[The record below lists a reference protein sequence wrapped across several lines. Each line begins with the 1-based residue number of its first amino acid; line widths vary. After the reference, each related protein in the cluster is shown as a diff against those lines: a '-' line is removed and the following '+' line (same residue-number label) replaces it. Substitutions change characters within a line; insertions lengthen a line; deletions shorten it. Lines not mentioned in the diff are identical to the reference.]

1 MFSSSNDIENI
12 DNDNV
17 VELFNLKEQLQANVL
32 PQICSVVAP
41 ILQDAQ
47 DQIKYWKQKYENAK
61 LQLLQESDR
70 QKKCPTCQKE
80 NIMKAPGSG
89 KKRKHNHSDI
99 QAIVAS
105 AAASATRKNK
115 IATAVEVSYQ
125 ADNKTFS
132 AHTKHVPMYI
142 KQKQPSETKVI
153 DAIAPSCTDILSPKP
168 VLHPAIDSNQS
179 IKTAKEAN
187 QCSSRTGTTNRVEP
201 NSTHLFNKNTSRQLP
216 IVKNENLNHRRPL
229 HSEENFKYEEVVR
242 NHSERRSLHGHT
254 CQECDAFAKFM
265 LQARDS
271 KGDAIYDFKDIVQS
285 CSRHRKRFS
294 QGECTTPKGFWEMS
308 FVDSIEKRAKLQ
320 NYEVETP
327 ENLRFAFEEK
337 SA

>member
-1 MFSSSNDIENI
+1 MFSSSNDIESI

-41 ILQDAQ
+41 ILQEAQ
-47 DQIKYWKQKYENAK
+47 DQIKYWKQKYEDAK
-61 LQLLQESDR
+61 QQLLQESER
-70 QKKCPTCQKE
+70 QKKCSTCQKE
-80 NIMKAPGSG
+80 NIIRAPGSS
-89 KKRKHNHSDI
+89 KKRKHNHNDI

-115 IATAVEVSYQ
+115 LATAVKVPYQ
-125 ADNKTFS
+125 ADNHTFS

-153 DAIAPSCTDILSPKP
+153 EANAPSCTDILSPKP
-168 VLHPAIDSNQS
+168 ALHPAVDSNQC

-187 QCSSRTGTTNRVEP
+187 QFSSRNTNRVDP
-201 NSTHLFNKNTSRQLP
+201 NSTHLLNKRSSRQLP
-216 IVKNENLNHRRPL
+216 IVKKENLNHRRPPR
-229 HSEENFKYEEVVR
+229 SEEKFKYEEVVR
-242 NHSERRSLHGHT
+242 NHAERRSLHGHT
-254 CQECDAFAKFM
+254 CQECDAFARFM

-271 KGDAIYDFKDIVQS
+271 KGDAIYDLKDIVQA

-294 QGECTTPKGFWEMS
+294 QGECTTPEGFWELS
-308 FVDSIEKRAKLQ
+308 FVDSVEKRTNVQ
-320 NYEVETP
+320 NYEAETP